1 MNRYRLIYLLSLL
14 FWAALIVALLV
25 VPVKSQEA
33 EPVPPPSHEDLKLEA
48 ALSFADV
55 YAEAR
60 EPQTYE
66 DLFRASAAV
75 LTDCTITY
83 YCCEARPHIC
93 GTGTGITATGTPVTA
108 GWTCAVDPSIIPYG
122 SEVMVDYGDS
132 VAFYQAQDCGGDVQG
147 NHIDLA
153 VETHAEALKL
163 GVVTA
168 TVYFKEVDNE

>member
-1 MNRYRLIYLLSLL
+1 MNRYRLSFVLALLL
-14 FWAALIVALLV
+14 WAALIVALLV
-25 VPVKSQEA
+25 VPVKSQGA
-33 EPVPPPSHEDLKLEA
+33 EPAPPPRHEDLKLEA

-55 YAEAR
+55 NAEAR

-75 LTDCTITY
+75 LTDCTVTY

-108 GWTCAVDPSIIPYG
+108 GWTCAVDPSIIPFG

-132 VAFYQAQDCGGDVQG
+132 VAFYQAQDCGAAVQG

-153 VETHAEALKL
+153 VETHAEALQQGTK
-163 GVVTA
+163 TA
-168 TVYFKEVDNE
+168 IVYFKEVDTE